1 MSVSEYTLRCNFHK
15 CRARLSGFAWVTACC
30 HIFCDQHG
38 SDEFSRTPAI
48 CPTCSSMLSGK
59 LDVMRVELAPS
70 ERYKSM
76 VLVGL
81 KPHTVLEICQKALEF
96 WTYQVH
102 QERLLMEYKLSQAG
116 GQAVQMEKFM
126 TQQNQSRE
134 LELNALRGE
143 IASLK
148 KVLEEYKRKYS
159 EVLERLNERNRQYQK
174 LQGLFDSL
182 RLHTLGTGEKDIVPN
197 TFTTGLAKQRS
208 PHSSPSFLA
217 PEGDRFFSLG
227 PENANAF
234 FQFSSP
240 SRDRTHTFIKKN

>member
-1 MSVSEYTLRCNFHK
+1 MSVSEYNLLCNFPK

-38 SDEFSRTPAI
+38 SDEFGHTPAI
-48 CPTCSSMLSGK
+48 CPVCSSMLSGK
-59 LDVMRVELAPS
+59 LDVMRTELAPS
-70 ERYKSM
+70 ERYKAM

-81 KPHTVLEICQKALEF
+81 QPHTVLDICHKALEF

-116 GQAVQMEKFM
+116 GQVVQMEKFM

-134 LELNALRGE
+134 LELNILRGE

-148 KVLEEYKRKYS
+148 KVLEEYKWKYS

-182 RLHTLGTGEKDIVPN
+182 RMHTLGTGEKDIMPN
-197 TFTTGLAKQRS
+197 PFTTG
-208 PHSSPSFLA
+208 
-217 PEGDRFFSLG
+217 
-227 PENANAF
+227 
-234 FQFSSP
+234 
-240 SRDRTHTFIKKN
+240 